1 MCLVL
6 YYGFHAC
13 DSLEPMSYE
22 VFTFFYLLS
31 QYLRVIQISR
41 PQKDVNYLSFTIPL
55 WHQMLMNCALGLVH
69 FHCNG
74 MEKVLKSSG

>member
-6 YYGFHAC
+6 YYGFGAC
-13 DSLEPMSYE
+13 DYLELMSYE

-41 PQKDVNYLSFTIPL
+41 PQRMGIIYHFTIPL
-55 WHQMLMNCALGLVH
+55 WDQMLMNCALGLVH
-69 FHCNG
+69 FYCNG
-74 MEKVLKSSG
+74 MTKELKSSG